1 MPTRRRLTDKERKA
15 FLAETRYVD
24 GEPFSTVKGL
34 RIIANALIDNGDA
47 TLESCMEMLAA
58 CNSRLDKKTTI
69 TPCSFCAKKLG
80 LQQCS
85 GCSRTDSTRY
95 CSRECQVAAWPLHKA
110 LCRSRQTPDVE

>member
-34 RIIANALIDNGDA
+34 RIFANALIDNGDA
-47 TLESCMEMLAA
+47 TLDSCMELLGA

-69 TPCSFCAKKLG
+69 TPCSFCGKRLG

-85 GCSRTDSTRY
+85 GCSRIDSTRY
-95 CSRECQVAAWPLHKA
+95 CSRECQHAAWPLHKT
-110 LCRSRQTPDVE
+110 LCRSKQIRDVD